1 MSGYDSEKPRFQMCV
16 IYAVIY
22 DLYDCWHYYF
32 WRFDICVKYV
42 KTDFV
47 IVAFIVIHNCI
58 VVLAG
63 CGVFVHLQLSRIY
76 LDMLNVYK
84 VISENVSVA
93 IATNGE
99 NVTKQPLIKSMR
111 TVKKETLK
119 LISSWVGH
127 SNDPQLVRITL
138 STLVYVLHHMSYM
151 YIYMIVISTLFCV
164 LNVTVKI
171 YHVC

>member
-1 MSGYDSEKPRFQMCV
+1 M
-16 IYAVIY
+16 
-22 DLYDCWHYYF
+22 H
-32 WRFDICVKYV
+32 
-42 KTDFV
+42 
-47 IVAFIVIHNCI
+47 
-58 VVLAG
+58 
-63 CGVFVHLQLSRIY
+63 VFQLSRIY

-127 SNDPQLVRITL
+127 SNDPQMVRLYLTICL
-138 STLVYVLHHMSYM
+138 R
-151 YIYMIVISTLFCV
+151 
-164 LNVTVKI
+164 TVAAQKLR
-171 YHVC
+171 